1 MMKLFKIILLSFSA
15 LIVVFAIIITC
26 HTFHAIKRLD
36 FSSKTETISVRIG
49 SDSNVLYLTAKIWG
63 IAGDHEQIV
72 LSKSKD
78 SSPNHI
84 VDYIFY
90 APEIFYKV
98 ENSIIYIYAPYG
110 SISEPIEKI
119 PNVVIKELRLYDEI
133 KDYNNHYS
141 RYGLERISVY
151 QNQSKTCPP

>member
-1 MMKLFKIILLSFSA
+1 MKYFKIILLTLLA
-15 LIVVFAIIITC
+15 LMVIFAIIIFC
-26 HTFHAIKRLD
+26 HAVHSTKKLETG
-36 FSSKTETISVRIG
+36 SKTETISVRIG
-49 SDSNVLYLTAKIWG
+49 SDSNELFLKAKIYG

-78 SSPNHI
+78 CIPNHK
-84 VDYIFY
+84 VDDVFY

-98 ENSIIYIYAPYG
+98 VDTIIYIYAPYS

-119 PNVVIKELRLYDEI
+119 PNVVIKELKSYDEI

-141 RYGLERISVY
+141 SYGLERISVY
-151 QNQSKTCPP
+151 Q

>member
-1 MMKLFKIILLSFSA
+1 MKPFKIILLTIFT
-15 LIVVFAIIITC
+15 LMVIFAIIVIC
-26 HTFHAIKRLD
+26 HAFHATKRLD
-36 FSSKTETISVRIG
+36 TSCKTETIAVRIG
-49 SDSNVLYLTAKIWG
+49 SDSNVLYLKARIYG
-63 IAGDHEQIV
+63 IAGNHEQIV
-72 LSKSKD
+72 LSKSEN

-98 ENSIIYIYAPYG
+98 ENSIIYIYAPYS

-133 KDYNNHYS
+133 MDYNNHYS

-151 QNQSKTCPP
+151 Q

>member
-1 MMKLFKIILLSFSA
+1 MKYFKIILLTLLA
-15 LIVVFAIIITC
+15 LMVIFAIIVFCYAVHSTKKLE
-26 HTFHAIKRLD
+26 TG
-36 FSSKTETISVRIG
+36 SKTETISVRIG
-49 SDSNVLYLTAKIWG
+49 SDSNELFLKAKIYG

-78 SSPNHI
+78 CIPNHK
-84 VDYIFY
+84 VDYVFY

-98 ENSIIYIYAPYG
+98 VDTIIYIYAPYS

-119 PNVVIKELRLYDEI
+119 PNVVIKELKSYDEI

-141 RYGLERISVY
+141 SYGLERISVY
-151 QNQSKTCPP
+151 Q

>member
-1 MMKLFKIILLSFSA
+1 MKLFKIILLSFFA
-15 LIVVFAIIITC
+15 LIVFFAIIITC

-49 SDSNVLYLTAKIWG
+49 SDSNTLYLKAKIWG

-78 SSPNHI
+78 NIPDHK

-98 ENSIIYIYAPYG
+98 GDTIIYIYAPYS
-110 SISEPIEKI
+110 SISEPIEKN
-119 PNVVIKELRLYDEI
+119 PNVVIKELRSYDEI
-133 KDYNNHYS
+133 KDYNNRYS
-141 RYGLERISVY
+141 SYGLERISVY
-151 QNQSKTCPP
+151 Q

>member
-98 ENSIIYIYAPYG
+98 KTPSFIFMP
-110 SISEPIEKI
+110 PM
-119 PNVVIKELRLYDEI
+119 VLFL
-133 KDYNNHYS
+133 
-141 RYGLERISVY
+141 
-151 QNQSKTCPP
+151 NQLKKSPML

>member
-1 MMKLFKIILLSFSA
+1 MKCFKNILLAFLA
-15 LIVVFAIIITC
+15 IMVTFVIIKIGIVFY
-26 HTFHAIKRLD
+26 AIKRLD
-36 FSSKTETISVRIG
+36 TFSKTETISVRIG
-49 SDSNVLYLTAKIWG
+49 SDSNELFLKAKIYG

-78 SSPNHI
+78 CIPNHK
-84 VDYIFY
+84 VDYVFY

-98 ENSIIYIYAPYG
+98 VDTIIYIYAPYS

-119 PNVVIKELRLYDEI
+119 PNVVIKGLKSYDEI

-141 RYGLERISVY
+141 SYGLERISVY
-151 QNQSKTCPP
+151 Q